1 MDRSRCLL
9 LLGYDHLRELTEK
22 SPQIILAMLSQ
33 MSLRVRDTS
42 RKVGDLAFKDVSG
55 RIAGALLDLCSEPDA
70 LRTSQGIEIK
80 ITRQELGRIVGCSRE
95 MASRVL
101 KSLEEQHLL
110 SVAGKT
116 VIIRGRRRF
125 NASTHARD

>member
-1 MDRSRCLL
+1 
-9 LLGYDHLRELTEK
+9 
-22 SPQIILAMLSQ
+22 
-33 MSLRVRDTS
+33 
-42 RKVGDLAFKDVSG
+42 
-55 RIAGALLDLCSEPDA
+55 
-70 LRTSQGIEIK
+70 
-80 ITRQELGRIVGCSRE
+80 